1 MEIASGLGLGAC
13 ILPPLSALGPQKICF
28 PFSFPMQVR
37 LLKFSASRKKKKN
50 GTKSNKTGLQDKA
63 CFFYASLV
71 LQTTVV
77 RNWSRH
83 SKYKPTVFPVCRW
96 SVVIEAHSNEQ
107 LLNI

>member
-13 ILPPLSALGPQKICF
+13 ILPLLSSLGPQKICF

-37 LLKFSASRKKKKN
+37 HLKFSSSRKKKKKVQKA
-50 GTKSNKTGLQDKA
+50 TKQVSKTKPV
-63 CFFYASLV
+63 FFNASLV

-77 RNWSRH
+77 RNWSHH

-96 SVVIEAHSNEQ
+96 SVVIEPHSNEQ